1 LFAVSDSDY
10 GRTSVVKHKIATG
23 SAPLYPFSKMFRLLL
38 LKYLFHMLAYSLNHL
53 LLLLLIVDKCC
64 DAWNDILK
72 KDNFVK
78 KLCSREWIELV

>member
-1 LFAVSDSDY
+1 LGFSATVVVWVDGEGLLPCTAVCLAFKDY
-10 GRTSVVKHKIATG
+10 EE
-23 SAPLYPFSKMFRLLL
+23 
-38 LKYLFHMLAYSLNHL
+38 
-53 LLLLLIVDKCC
+53 IVDKCC

>member
-1 LFAVSDSDY
+1 MHHIQQGHTYANTAKTYLVNINAVNQWIARYKKDGIKGLNEKPHTGRIGLFA
-10 GRTSVVKHKIATG
+10 KHSLTKI
-23 SAPLYPFSKMFRLLL
+23 
-38 LKYLFHMLAYSLNHL
+38 
-53 LLLLLIVDKCC
+53 DKCC

>member
-1 LFAVSDSDY
+1 EE
-10 GRTSVVKHKIATG
+10 
-23 SAPLYPFSKMFRLLL
+23 
-38 LKYLFHMLAYSLNHL
+38 
-53 LLLLLIVDKCC
+53 IVDKCC

>member
-1 LFAVSDSDY
+1 MAFGNRGVTYDY
-10 GRTSVVKHKIATG
+10 EE
-23 SAPLYPFSKMFRLLL
+23 
-38 LKYLFHMLAYSLNHL
+38 
-53 LLLLLIVDKCC
+53 IVDKCC

>member
-1 LFAVSDSDY
+1 MNHTDNGVCHLILPVVCHAALSIITTAYLSF
-10 GRTSVVKHKIATG
+10 SVA
-23 SAPLYPFSKMFRLLL
+23 LD
-38 LKYLFHMLAYSLNHL
+38 
-53 LLLLLIVDKCC
+53 IVDKCC